1 MEYARTATWRLI
13 SPMRNHQ
20 FSLQLFLCTSFFEGE
35 NYLCEKLLADN
46 PFRVYLNLKRKLSTI
61 LFLFFIVLEK
71 FVEPENKY
79 YDIIFRQEVDTWDI
93 FIN

>member
-1 MEYARTATWRLI
+1 MASYLANEEPPIFPPL
-13 SPMRNHQ
+13 
-20 FSLQLFLCTSFFEGE
+20 LFLCTSFFEGE

-79 YDIIFRQEVDTWDI
+79 YDIIFRQEVDTLGI
-93 FIN
+93 FLSIE